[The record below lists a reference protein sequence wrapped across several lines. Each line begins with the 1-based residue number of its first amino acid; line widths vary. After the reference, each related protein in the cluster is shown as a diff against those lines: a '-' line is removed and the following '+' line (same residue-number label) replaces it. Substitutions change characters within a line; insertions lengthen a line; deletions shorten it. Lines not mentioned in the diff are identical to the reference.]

1 MPRAALWTDKTG
13 RFTACEVSGHAGYAE
28 EGSDIVCSAV
38 SVLCI
43 TCLNSLESVCG
54 IRPAVSGGENGYL
67 RFRLPREMTDDQRH
81 DAQVIL
87 STLRQGLGD
96 LAQEYPKYV
105 QFSIVNGG
113 KQP

>member
-1 MPRAALWTDKTG
+1 MIRAALWTDGTG

-54 IRPAVSGGENGYL
+54 IHPAASGGENGFL
-67 RFRLPREMTDDQRH
+67 RFSLPKEMTEAQRH

-87 STLRQGLGD
+87 CTLRQGLSD
-96 LAQEYPKYV
+96 LADEYPKYV
-105 QFSIVNGG
+105 RFSIVNGG